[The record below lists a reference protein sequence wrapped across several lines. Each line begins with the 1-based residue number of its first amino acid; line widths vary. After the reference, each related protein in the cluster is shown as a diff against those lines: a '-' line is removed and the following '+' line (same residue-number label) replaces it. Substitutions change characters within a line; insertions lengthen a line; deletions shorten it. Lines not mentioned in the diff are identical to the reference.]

1 MIQGW
6 ESPLERGL
14 ADLRELRSLLRC
26 LKAGITIV
34 IPFQGKI
41 LEVFLICSP
50 QAQGSGQWDLFV
62 GGEQRATIL
71 TFSHLML

>member
-26 LKAGITIV
+26 LKAGDIAIL
-34 IPFQGKI
+34 FQGKI
-41 LEVFLICSP
+41 F
-50 QAQGSGQWDLFV
+50 GS
-62 GGEQRATIL
+62 
-71 TFSHLML
+71 FSHLFSSGTGVWPMGSFRGG

>member
-26 LKAGITIV
+26 LKAGA

>member
-26 LKAGITIV
+26 LKAGDIA

-50 QAQGSGQWDLFV
+50 QAQGCGQWDLFV